1 MGAATAASRAI
12 GFVRV
17 LVVAAILGT
26 TYLGN
31 AYQSSNSV
39 SNVLF
44 ELVAAGALSAVLVPT
59 FVELLD
65 RGDVERMERLAG
77 RLLGLALLLLG
88 VISVIGIL
96 AAPWI
101 ADLLTRGVDEP
112 LKASQQQD
120 LSTLLLRFFIPQVML
135 YAIGAVAVAVL
146 YAKRHLTVTAIAPIG
161 YTVVTVV
168 TMVVFRLVTGPDPSV
183 DLTTGEALI
192 LAIGGTVGVAA
203 FVGIPY
209 VAAWRSGVRLVPR
222 LRRRPRRR
230 RAARRAAVGLGRVP
244 AHDDRLL
251 LGAAIVVGNS
261 VKGGTV
267 AYQVAFVF
275 FLAPYAI
282 LAQPVHTAILS
293 DLARESGEPS
303 AFARSVRWALDNMIV
318 LVVPVSAL
326 MIALAYPTMRVV
338 AFGGAAKG
346 NGAQLLAA
354 GLASLAAGLVVYSAF
369 LLFARAYYSLGDSR
383 TPALV
388 ALVSGLVGV
397 AVMVGGGRAFHGAAT
412 VGMLGVGHSI
422 AYLVGAVVLGVGLHR
437 RTGRC
442 GLERSCRRSSP
453 SRRFAVVAWWVGAEV
468 EPQSRV
474 LTALL
479 VAGLSIVAAPGTCS
493 CCDSCAASLCP
504 CRVAVARA
512 TSSRPTRRSN
522 RDPEAPRSR
531 PACCCSRRPCRRLRP
546 RPTTRPE
553 RATSSSSRCRT
564 SRGPTSSARPTLR
577 RSDGSSTAR
586 QWPRCRRA
594 RTLGARRMRTAT

>member
-1 MGAATAASRAI
+1 MTEPASPDARDDGRSEARRAAAGMGAATAASRTV

-65 RGDVERMERLAG
+65 RGDVARMERLAG
-77 RLLGLALLLLG
+77 RLLGIALLLLG
-88 VISVIGIL
+88 VISVVGII

-161 YTVVTVV
+161 YTVITVV
-168 TMVVFRLVTGPDPSV
+168 TMVVFRIVTGPDPSV
-183 DLTTGEALI
+183 DLSTGEALI
-192 LAIGGTVGVAA
+192 LAIGGTLGVAA
-203 FVGIPY
+203 FVGIPF
-209 VAAWRSGVRLVPR
+209 VAAWRSGVRLVPT
-222 LRRRPRRR
+222 
-230 RAARRAAVGLGRVP
+230 LGR
-244 AHDDRLL
+244 HDDDVRRVVRLSGWAVFQHTMIGLL

-293 DLARESGEPS
+293 DLAREAGEPS
-303 AFARSVRWALDNMIV
+303 AFARSVRWALDNMSM
-318 LVVPVSAL
+318 LVVPTSAL

-354 GLASLAAGLVVYSAF
+354 GVASLAAGLVVYSAF

-388 ALVSGLVGV
+388 ALVSGLVGI
-397 AVMVGGGRAFHGAAT
+397 AVMIGGGRAFHGAAT
-412 VGMLGVGHSI
+412 VGMLGVGHSV
-422 AYLVGAVVLGVGLHR
+422 AYLVGAVILGIGLHR
-437 RTGRC
+437 RTGAVWPHA
-442 GLERSCRRSSP
+442 LVP
-453 SRRFAVVAWWVGAEV
+453 SILAITPFAVIAWWVGAEV

-479 VAGLSIVAAPGTCS
+479 VAGLSLFAGAGYLLV
-493 CCDSCAASLCP
+493 L
-504 CRVAVARA
+504 RLL
-512 TSSRPTRRSN
+512 RRQ
-522 RDPEAPRSR
+522 PLPRSG
-531 PACCCSRRPCRRLRP
+531 
-546 RPTTRPE
+546 
-553 RATSSSSRCRT
+553 RT
-564 SRGPTSSARPTLR
+564 
-577 RSDGSSTAR
+577 
-586 QWPRCRRA
+586 
-594 RTLGARRMRTAT
+594 RTLEPTDPALEP

>member
-1 MGAATAASRAI
+1 MVARVTDAASADARGDGRSEARRAAAGMGAATAASRSV

-65 RGDVERMERLAG
+65 RGDVARMERLAG
-77 RLLGLALLLLG
+77 RLLGVALLLLG
-88 VISVIGIL
+88 VISVIGIF

-101 ADLLTRGVDEP
+101 ADLLTRGVDVP
-112 LKASQQQD
+112 LKASQQRD

-135 YAIGAVAVAVL
+135 YAVGAIAVAVL

-168 TMVVFRLVTGPDPSV
+168 TMVVFRAVTGPDPSV
-183 DLTTGEALI
+183 DLTTSEALI
-192 LAIGGTVGVAA
+192 LAIGGTLGVAA
-203 FVGIPY
+203 FVGIPF

-222 LRRRPRRR
+222 L
-230 RAARRAAVGLGRVP
+230 GR
-244 AHDDRLL
+244 HDDDVRRVVRLSGWAVFQHTMIGLL

-293 DLARESGEPS
+293 DLAREASEPS
-303 AFARSVRWALDNMIV
+303 AFARSVRWALDNMSV

-346 NGAQLLAA
+346 DGAQLLAA

-369 LLFARAYYSLGDSR
+369 LLFARAYYALGDSR

-388 ALVSGLVGV
+388 ALVTGLLGV
-397 AVMVGGGRAFHGAAT
+397 AVMIVGGRAFHGAAT

-422 AYLVGAVVLGVGLHR
+422 AYLVGAVLLGVGLHR
-437 RTGRC
+437 RMGSVWPKALVPAILAIT
-442 GLERSCRRSSP
+442 P
-453 SRRFAVVAWWVGAEV
+453 FAVVAWWVGAEV

-479 VAGLSIVAAPGTCS
+479 VVGLSIFAAAGY
-493 CCDSCAASLCP
+493 LL
-504 CRVAVARA
+504 VL
-512 TSSRPTRRSN
+512 
-522 RDPEAPRSR
+522 
-531 PACCCSRRPCRRLRP
+531 RL
-546 RPTTRPE
+546 
-553 RATSSSSRCRT
+553 
-564 SRGPTSSARPTLR
+564 LR
-577 RSDGSSTAR
+577 RQPLPLPGR
-586 QWPRCRRA
+586 GRA
-594 RTLGARRMRTAT
+594 EDLEPADAALEP